1 MTWISIFG
9 ILWNYK
15 MKGDM
20 KYFLSIIV
28 LLFSA
33 LSLSGDQNLVDAT
46 ADEILSKVAEHKGER
61 PVLVNFWA
69 TWCAPCIEEFPYI
82 LQLKEKYEGEFALIF
97 VSGDFQ
103 EAREEAEAFLKK
115 QGVDFETYFKKGKDN
130 EFITTISNEW
140 TGALPFTI
148 VYNKAGEVSA
158 SWEGKAEFET
168 FESELLNVINE
179 D

>member
-1 MTWISIFG
+1 MKSFFL
-9 ILWNYK
+9 ILA
-15 MKGDM
+15 
-20 KYFLSIIV
+20 
-28 LLFSA
+28 LLGTSFSLA
-33 LSLSGDQNLVDAT
+33 GDQILVDAT
-46 ADEILSKVAEHKGER
+46 AEEILDKVAQHKGEK

-69 TWCAPCIEEFPYI
+69 TWCAPCIEEFPHI
-82 LQLKEKYEGEFALIF
+82 LQLREKYKEKFALIF
-97 VSGDFQ
+97 VSGDFE

-115 QGVDFETYFKKGKDN
+115 QGVDFETYFKVGKDN
-130 EFITTISNEW
+130 EFISTISNEW

-179 D
+179 N